1 MIRWCRQNMVNHGK
15 PSMFGFQSQE
25 SSFWYQINRT
35 PRIGFEEFRNDQ
47 LVFFVSRSYERAPV
61 DQNLYTVLCATSKPA
76 CWRPLKWVRGHGS
89 GLDSR
94 PQPREC
100 CWAAALNQYSM
111 DCLDMHMFNSVKTK
125 QPHKLF
131 KLWMHVPAFHLVCL
145 TLLRFS
151 SGWDFDS
158 ADPRKEEMKTYESE
172 VAEGRK
178 SIAEMKASRRLMG
191 NPWARDGHIK
201 FQRMFRYT

>member
-1 MIRWCRQNMVNHGK
+1 MVNLRCLAFKVRSRHFDIKSTGLRGLDSK
-15 PSMFGFQSQE
+15 NFE
-25 SSFWYQINRT
+25 TISSF
-35 PRIGFEEFRNDQ
+35 
-47 LVFFVSRSYERAPV
+47 FFVSRSYERAPF

-76 CWRPLKWVRGHGS
+76 FWRPLKWVRGHGS

-131 KLWMHVPAFHLVCL
+131 KLWMHVSSISSSLFNVVMFSQRLGL
-145 TLLRFS
+145 WLSWSTEGGDEDLRVWSRGGSKEHRRNEGFAAVDGKPMS
-151 SGWDFDS
+151 KGWSYKISTD
-158 ADPRKEEMKTYESE
+158 
-172 VAEGRK
+172 V
-178 SIAEMKASRRLMG
+178 
-191 NPWARDGHIK
+191 
-201 FQRMFRYT
+201 